1 MGYFLLF
8 EGMLDS
14 VISARDKYLKKTNN
28 EGDISGSNQ
37 FSPASL
43 IMPNRCTMHLVG
55 VCDEERYAETAEY
68 FSNVYG
74 FKMSCLRTPMITEA
88 SVEVIPE
95 SKVVTTD
102 AIIHELNIATCELK
116 DTEFTKNFSFVAK
129 ADCSMT
135 AIAGYFDCFFEA
147 PPHVAPDWQSVKFTT
162 GPFGPPTHWKQT
174 VFYLENKISIQCEQK
189 ICGSIKVIRPTKD
202 ARALKVK
209 LTLNGRQPQTFVVE

>member
-1 MGYFLLF
+1 
-8 EGMLDS
+8 
-14 VISARDKYLKKTNN
+14 
-28 EGDISGSNQ
+28 
-37 FSPASL
+37 
-43 IMPNRCTMHLVG
+43 MHLVG

-68 FSNVYG
+68 FGNVYG
-74 FKMSCLRTPMITEA
+74 FKMSCLRKPMITEA

-147 PPHVAPDWQSVKFTT
+147 PDVPGWQTVNFTT
-162 GPFGPPTHWKQT
+162 GPLGPPTHWKQT
-174 VFYLENKISIQCEQK
+174 VFYLDEKIPIQCEQK
-189 ICGSIKVIRPTKD
+189 ICGSVKVIRPTKD
-202 ARALKVK
+202 VRALKVK
-209 LTLNGRQPQTFVVE
+209 LTLNGRQTQTFAVE